1 MARPCRFV
9 ATGRRFAIVYRKHR
23 GVRGVANGIFRENDN
38 RVGFAELFFDLVFVF
53 AITQVSHSLLYH
65 YDLRGAVEAGI
76 LFLAIWMVWI
86 YTTWVL
92 NQIDPDRGTVRAL
105 LFALMLGGLFVSM
118 ALPRAFDDRGLV
130 FAVAFVAMQVGRT
143 TFFLVAMRHT
153 AAGWLAYKRI
163 LIWFLLSAVFWIW
176 GGFADPDAR
185 LWIWSIAIGVEFLA
199 ALVGYVVPGLGRAV
213 TTDWT
218 VNGGHIAERCGLF
231 VIICLGESLLV
242 SGATFAETDWAA
254 PEMAAFLASFA
265 TTIGMW
271 WVYFHIG
278 HKRGA
283 HQIEHSDDPGR
294 LARMVYSYIHILIV
308 AGVVLSAV
316 GAERAIAHPG
326 DVATLAE
333 SASVIGGLILFL
345 LGNGLFKWASSP
357 YFPLSHIVG
366 LGLCLAAMLAGPWT
380 NLLVLNVAAV
390 AILALV
396 AAWENRSLAAVKLA

>member
-1 MARPCRFV
+1 V
-9 ATGRRFAIVYRKHR
+9 AK
-23 GVRGVANGIFRENDN
+23 GIFRENDN
-38 RVGFAELFFDLVFVF
+38 RVGFAELFYDLVFVF
-53 AITQVSHSLLYH
+53 AITQVSHFLLYH

-92 NQIDPDRGTVRAL
+92 NQIDPDRGPVRAL

-143 TFFLVAMRHT
+143 VFFWRVARGT
-153 AAGWLAYKRI
+153 SWGGLNYTRI
-163 LIWFLLSAVFWIW
+163 LIWFLLSAVFWIS
-176 GGFADPDAR
+176 GGLAEPDTR
-185 LWIWSIAIGVEFLA
+185 VWLWLIAIGVEFVA
-199 ALVGYVVPGLGRAV
+199 ALVGFAVPGLGRAV
-213 TTDWT
+213 TTDWE

-242 SGATFAETDWAA
+242 SGATFAETEWAA
-254 PEMAAFLASFA
+254 PGVAAFLASFA
-265 TTIGMW
+265 VTIGMW

-278 HKRGA
+278 HKRGT

-294 LARMVYSYIHILIV
+294 LARLIYSYIHILIV
-308 AGVVLSAV
+308 AGIVLSAV
-316 GAERAIAHPG
+316 GAERAIAHPR

-333 SASVIGGLILFL
+333 TASVIGGLILFL
-345 LGNGLFKWASSP
+345 LGNGLFKWASAP

-366 LGLCLAAMLAGPWT
+366 LSLCLLAMVVGPWT
-380 NLLVLNVAAV
+380 NLLVINIAAATILAMV
-390 AILALV
+390 AIWENLSLV
-396 AAWENRSLAAVKLA
+396 AIKPA